1 MPRFSI
7 CVSSYKDEEYLPA
20 CIDSVLAQSFTD
32 FELIVVDDGSPD
44 STASIL
50 EQYAQKDS
58 RVIPL
63 IQDTNRGLH
72 VGRKIAVAKSTGDYI
87 ILLDS
92 DDKLGDDCLAKF
104 DSYLNATPCDVLH
117 FGIDVINASRR
128 PINSFPKAVLSSMC
142 LQTILT
148 KASFSNSP
156 RTCSKSKSRCRVEPS
171 TPNPIREI
179 IENSLR
185 ASS

>member
-7 CVSSYKDEEYLPA
+7 CVSSYEDEEYLPA

-63 IQDTNRGLH
+63 IQDTNRGQHL
-72 VGRKIAVAKSTGDYI
+72 GRKIADQSNN
-87 ILLDS
+87 
-92 DDKLGDDCLAKF
+92 DDNRYDC
-104 DSYLNATPCDVLH
+104 
-117 FGIDVINASRR
+117 R
-128 PINSFPKAVLSSMC
+128 
-142 LQTILT
+142 
-148 KASFSNSP
+148 
-156 RTCSKSKSRCRVEPS
+156 
-171 TPNPIREI
+171 
-179 IENSLR
+179 
-185 ASS
+185 